1 MKALLLKSTTIYW
14 ALFLGTVTSN
24 YDLSAQQQTSKF
36 KILDRFSPDLAKAE
50 KAVGSL
56 PETAVNIKVVRS
68 FRKTFPDISNEK
80 WDFLDGY
87 YFVNFSI
94 DQVKY
99 KIVYTKNGSLD
110 YAMKM
115 YEEKNLPKEVRAMV
129 KSQYYDYTI
138 HTAQELS
145 INNKT
150 IYIIQM
156 SDSNSWKSVRV
167 CEGEVEE
174 IENLKKDKSGA

>member
-1 MKALLLKSTTIYW
+1 MKALTPKSSIIYW
-14 ALFLGTVTSN
+14 ALFLGTATPGYN
-24 YDLSAQQQTSKF
+24 LSAQLQTSKF
-36 KILDRFSPDLAKAE
+36 EILDRFSPDLAKAE
-50 KAVGSL
+50 KTVGSI
-56 PETAVNIKVVRS
+56 PETAVSIKAIRS
-68 FRKTFPDISNEK
+68 FRKTYPDISNAK

-87 YFVNFSI
+87 YFVSFSI
-94 DQVKY
+94 DGVKH

-115 YEEKNLPKEVRAMV
+115 YEERDLPKAIRALV

-138 HTAQELS
+138 HTAQELR

-156 SDSNSWKSVRV
+156 CDSSSWKSVRV
-167 CEGEVEE
+167 CEGEIEE
-174 IENLKKDKSGA
+174 IENLRKR